1 MTGRIAEAE
10 SRVNVK
16 KNKVF
21 GQGKGMPDFDD
32 YFDCP
37 EKLRG
42 KRAVIKADYLKDLG
56 RLILGEVV
64 EILDARRERHPVL
77 GADILKIRVR
87 SIAWKNE
94 TEVDHTDLILC
105 E

>member
-1 MTGRIAEAE
+1 
-10 SRVNVK
+10 
-16 KNKVF
+16 
-21 GQGKGMPDFDD
+21 MPEFDD

-42 KRAVIKADYLKDLG
+42 KRAVVKADYLKDLG

-64 EILDARRERHPVL
+64 EILDARKEKHPEL
-77 GADILKIRVR
+77 SADILKIRVR

-94 TEVDHTDLILC
+94 AEVEHTDLILC